1 MINRAASSIALGV
14 AGILGLST
22 VASAT
27 PQQFGSAAQYD
38 VCGGSYSGYSGFGL
52 CASVNVRVLTDANNY
67 YLQFQV
73 YNTSGTNGSYSGSAF
88 TRIGLDHLLYN
99 GNYIGAIP
107 GTLDVWGPCA
117 TDPQKQCQYSKD
129 WAVQNDFTGA
139 GGINVDLVNA
149 TINGVNSS
157 VVSDCI
163 LAGQLPTAG
172 NIIYTSCNTTAPL
185 YAQFTFQINAP
196 FDPAQVG
203 ALYVMAQNG
212 YQGQTTFCSTYNN
225 LNCASIVVPEPASV
239 MLFASGVVTF
249 GLAGIRPRRRPEKDA
264 DSSS

>member
-1 MINRAASSIALGV
+1 MVNRIARSIALGV
-14 AGILGLST
+14 AGIVGLAT
-22 VASAT
+22 GASAT
-27 PQQFGSAAQYD
+27 PQQFGSATQYD

-88 TRIGLDHLLYN
+88 TRIGLDHLFYN

-117 TDPQKQCQYSKD
+117 TDPQQQCQYSKD
-129 WAVQNDFTGA
+129 WAVQNDFAGP

-163 LAGQLPTAG
+163 QSGQLPATG
-172 NIIYTSCNTTAPL
+172 NIIYTSCSATNPL

-196 FDPAQVG
+196 FDPSQTG
-203 ALYVMAQNG
+203 ALYVLAQNG
-212 YQGQTTFCSTYNN
+212 YQGQTTYCSTYNN
-225 LNCASIVVPEPASV
+225 LNCSSIVVPEPAS
-239 MLFASGVVTF
+239 MTLIASGLTVF
-249 GLAGIRPRRRPEKDA
+249 GVGGFGRRRRRADKDPR
-264 DSSS
+264 